1 MTVHSIQ
8 MNRLFVR
15 SFVTQLCFVRLI
27 FCPSTIVLSAKPWAN
42 STSLLRLAI
51 PACERL
57 CYAVE
62 RNLRTSLRLYFIFP
76 TYKLPWNSSR
86 RTIFLKKELQS
97 KKWRCKSTR
106 QCIWAR
112 QQVTTFCCFLWQRQT
127 QNQSISRHRIKRN
140 VSQCWRNI
148 FSKQRQPWR
157 KDRVTTSFAILLV
170 MMGEERG
177 GGV

>member
-1 MTVHSIQ
+1 MTAAENVRWELFGPVSVTVYSIQ
-8 MNRLFVR
+8 KNRLFVR

-51 PACERL
+51 PTCERL

-112 QQVTTFCCFLWQRQT
+112 QQVTTAANILLLPVAQT
-127 QNQSISRHRIKRN
+127 NTEPVHFTAQNQEKRFTMLTKYL
-140 VSQCWRNI
+140 Q
-148 FSKQRQPWR
+148 
-157 KDRVTTSFAILLV
+157 
-170 MMGEERG
+170 
-177 GGV
+177 